1 MSLEEVLVREL
12 APLLEQ
18 ERGRRYGVGYKHD
31 ATGTPNAQYA
41 HGPGGLLT
49 YPGVDPLIFHTVVG
63 NKGILGQLPTKP
75 SLYTNPTYFTITGV
89 QGDTGAEKTTVC
101 TNAPYA
107 GLKKGCLTTSVFGRY
122 ERATREVELN
132 RLGQLVDRADP
143 MDIRLIGSP
152 IHEAHIF
159 AGGPESP
166 GIPGDLLTNEI
177 RQKFWER
184 NVSIHRLLSLQL
196 WRGTPV
202 NNSAG
207 GGYKELTGFE
217 LLVNTGYVDAE
228 TGARCFA
235 LDSDIKNFNWA
246 CISTNANNADN
257 LVWYVSEMYKYLRS
271 LAERTGLSPVRWV
284 LAMRE
289 DLFWEITSIWPCS
302 YLTFRC
308 LNQNVGGMTNEVVV
322 NTGAEQVRMRDE
334 MRAGKY
340 LLINGE
346 RIEVVMDDGITEWS
360 AVNEGHLAPGCFSS
374 DIFFIPMSVVGGQA
388 VTFLEYFD
396 YTNPSISDALAN
408 MVLGRVEGPFI
419 TWPRQTNQ
427 CVVWQ
432 TKIEPRLV
440 LRTPWLAGRIQN
452 VCYCPLQHIRQ
463 PFPND
468 PYFLDGGKTSRPGP
482 SFHDLWDA
490 RQ

>member
-31 ATGTPNAQYA
+31 ATGIPNAQYA

-63 NKGILGQLPTKP
+63 NKGIIGQLPTKP
-75 SLYTNPTYFTITGV
+75 SLYMNPTYFTITGV
-89 QGDTGAEKTTVC
+89 QGDTGSEKGEVC
-101 TNAPYA
+101 ANAPYA

-122 ERATREVELN
+122 ERATREIELN

-166 GIPGDLLTNEI
+166 GVPGDLLTNEI

-184 NVSIHRLLSLQL
+184 NVSIHRLLSRQL
-196 WRGTPV
+196 WAGTPA

-228 TGARCFA
+228 TGNACAA
-235 LDSDIKNFNWA
+235 LDSDLKNFNYGR
-246 CISTNANNADN
+246 IDNAVNADL
-257 LVWYVSEMYKYLRS
+257 LVNFISEMYKYLHS
-271 LAERTGLSPVRWV
+271 LAERTSLLPVRWV
-284 LAMRE
+284 IVMRE
-289 DLFWEITSIWPCS
+289 DLFEEITEIWPCS
-302 YLTFRC
+302 YLTYRC
-308 LNQNVGGMTNEVVV
+308 QTTAANNEQLVVMA
-322 NTGAEQVRMRDE
+322 TEQVKMRDE

-340 LLINGE
+340 LLIRGE
-346 RIEVVMDDGITEWS
+346 RIEVVMDDGITEWTGRTNWH
-360 AVNEGHLAPGCFSS
+360 VTPGCFSS
-374 DIFFIPMSVVGGQA
+374 DIFFIPMSVVGGQS

-396 YTNPSISDALAN
+396 YTNPSIGDALAN

-452 VCYCPLQHIRQ
+452 VQYCPLQHIRE
-463 PFPND
+463 PFPSD
-468 PYFLDGGKTSRPGP
+468 PYFIDGGRVSRPGP
-482 SFHDLWDA
+482 SLFSLWRG

>member
-12 APLLEQ
+12 APLLER
-18 ERGRRYGVGYKHD
+18 EKGRRYGVDYKHD

-75 SLYTNPTYFTITGV
+75 SLSTNPTYFTITGV
-89 QGDTGAEKTTVC
+89 QGDTGAEKITVC
-101 TNAPYA
+101 ANAPYA

-122 ERATREVELN
+122 ERATREIELN

-166 GIPGDLLTNEI
+166 GVPGDLLTNEI

-217 LLVNTGYVDAE
+217 LLVNTGYQDAE
-228 TGARCFA
+228 TGTLCPS
-235 LDSDIKNFNWA
+235 LNSDVKNFNWA

-257 LVWYVSEMYKYLRS
+257 LVWYVSEMYKYLHS

-289 DLFWEITSIWPCS
+289 DLFWDITAIWPCS
-302 YLTFRC
+302 YLTARC
-308 LNQNVGGMTNEVVV
+308 LNTHDSNEIIM

-346 RIEVVMDDGITEWS
+346 RIEVVLDDGITEWS

-374 DIFFIPMSVVGGQA
+374 DIFFIPMSVVGGQS

-468 PYFLDGGKTSRPGP
+468 PYFVDGGKTYRPGP
-482 SFHDLWDA
+482 SLHSLWDQG
-490 RQ
+490 R